1 MPKVLSY
8 ICPFC
13 GTEVAVGTNCSGC
26 PKKSKKPQPKKKSWE
41 QDSAHDGLGLPD
53 DDFDY
58 KGFVAREFGK
68 APHKMTG
75 VKWYWWALAVV
86 LLAGMIYGIFKA

>member
-26 PKKSKKPQPKKKSWE
+26 AKKSKKPILRKKSWA
-41 QDSAHDGLGLPD
+41 QDKSADGLNLPS

-58 KGFVAREFGK
+58 DDFIAREFGK
-68 APHKMTG
+68 APHKKTG
-75 VKWYWWALAVV
+75 LKWYWWALAVV
-86 LLAGMIYGIFKA
+86 LLVGMIYGVVR